1 MDYKQELE
9 KCLVKA
15 NGMLTGLVLKNLEI
29 LTEYNINPKLL
40 MEDSQFYIG
49 ICNRL
54 LEKGAEVVDEVN
66 FVSTC
71 ELYGLKEV
79 YEKKGGWET
88 VKNLKAIVDE
98 RNADSIV
105 DDFNKWNL
113 IKRYNEKGILD
124 LEIHWTKVN
133 KMTSSQI
140 ADYIDYLRNDVDIN
154 INTDLII
161 EDLNF
166 SDQEIQDILDGAD
179 MGIHFGKHSPILN
192 NLMLGLPLSDLTM
205 VASYSGGGKTS
216 YIMENMVIP
225 IAEQGIK
232 VTIVSN
238 EMKSKAY
245 KLLLQTYVLTERLSY
260 WKLTRK
266 AFKKGQ
272 WTEEDK
278 KMVEQARKII
288 KEEYAPYISFVKMY
302 DYDMKKVSK
311 IARREA
317 KRGMKVLVYDTM
329 KYSGDGDSVW
339 TSLIDD
345 SKDLF
350 QICSKLDI
358 AGVVSFQ
365 LAPSTKNKVR
375 TLDETCLSNAK
386 QVKEVF
392 SEMVAFR
399 DIWSDEFAGEDY
411 DIKPYKVVKGEDG
424 KYKKEYHNLEKG
436 KKYKIFFHFKTRND
450 EVGTALIYEY
460 QGYQNKWI
468 EKYFCTVSDKNRW

>member
-1 MDYKQELE
+1 
-9 KCLVKA
+9 
-15 NGMLTGLVLKNLEI
+15 
-29 LTEYNINPKLL
+29 
-40 MEDSQFYIG
+40 
-49 ICNRL
+49 
-54 LEKGAEVVDEVN
+54 
-66 FVSTC
+66 
-71 ELYGLKEV
+71 
-79 YEKKGGWET
+79 
-88 VKNLKAIVDE
+88 
-98 RNADSIV
+98 
-105 DDFNKWNL
+105 
-113 IKRYNEKGILD
+113 
-124 LEIHWTKVN
+124 
-133 KMTSSQI
+133 
-140 ADYIDYLRNDVDIN
+140 
-154 INTDLII
+154 
-161 EDLNF
+161 
-166 SDQEIQDILDGAD
+166 
-179 MGIHFGKHSPILN
+179 
-192 NLMLGLPLSDLTM
+192 
-205 VASYSGGGKTS
+205 
-216 YIMENMVIP
+216 
-225 IAEQGIK
+225 
-232 VTIVSN
+232 
-238 EMKSKAY
+238 
-245 KLLLQTYVLTERLSY
+245 
-260 WKLTRK
+260 
-266 AFKKGQ
+266 
-272 WTEEDK
+272 
-278 KMVEQARKII
+278 
-288 KEEYAPYISFVKMY
+288 MY

-399 DIWSDEFAGEDY
+399 DIWSDEFVGEDY

>member
-245 KLLLQTYVLTERLSY
+245 KLLLQTYVLTERLNY

-386 QVKEVF
+386 QVK
-392 SEMVAFR
+392 
-399 DIWSDEFAGEDY
+399 
-411 DIKPYKVVKGEDG
+411 
-424 KYKKEYHNLEKG
+424 
-436 KKYKIFFHFKTRND
+436 
-450 EVGTALIYEY
+450 
-460 QGYQNKWI
+460 
-468 EKYFCTVSDKNRW
+468 